1 MFAGS
6 PGYAP
11 DEYIQCYT
19 YRAGISIDFSC
30 TWYENKKNASEQF
43 TCNERN
49 DWGCNKPYSNL
60 FTIELFFVYETIF
73 SFMKGTAY
81 S

>member
-49 DWGCNKPYSNL
+49 DWGCKKP
-60 FTIELFFVYETIF
+60 
-73 SFMKGTAY
+73 
-81 S
+81 